1 MQRSTTRQLFS
12 LHRPAL
18 ALLLAL
24 AGGIAALSGAAAA
37 AAEPAPGTP
46 GGKPPRLVRQRLTP
60 CHVPDLA
67 EEVLCGTLPVWEN
80 RGTKSGRK
88 ISLNIVVLP
97 AKSPDPVPDPFVFLD
112 GGPGEPATGAASGL
126 ADFLPGLRS
135 QRDILL
141 VDQRGTGHSHPLSCA
156 QPGSEADLQ
165 GYLHDLFPLDTLRAC
180 LKKLDAD
187 PTLYSSD
194 PAADDLDEV
203 RAYLGYERLNLLG
216 GSYGTRAAQVY
227 MRRHPEHVRSV
238 ILDGYVTMDAR
249 MPLYIA
255 RQSQVALDKLF
266 DDCAD
271 DDACRTAF
279 PDPRGELKA
288 ILARFD
294 RGPVRGT
301 IPHPK
306 TGKPVALSLSKS
318 SFTTAFRS
326 MQYSPGSAVRLPLYI
341 HRAYQGD
348 WAPFLRQAVGYFAD
362 PDWSIGLY
370 LSVVCAEDTARID
383 PAVVARETAGT
394 YLGDDRVRQQVA
406 ACAFWPAA
414 KLPAEFW
421 EPVRSVAPV
430 LLLSGW
436 LDPATPPE
444 GSAEA
449 ARNFPNSTRVVLR
462 DGAHGDDGLAHQE
475 CKVRLIEDFVTNG
488 SGIGL
493 DTSCVHAMK
502 RPPFALT
509 LEAPPA
515 GG

>member
-1 MQRSTTRQLFS
+1 MQRSQRPTTKRHLPPPTRS
-12 LHRPAL
+12 AL
-18 ALLLAL
+18 ALLLAFVGGIPGL
-24 AGGIAALSGAAAA
+24 AGADPAPAAA
-37 AAEPAPGTP
+37 
-46 GGKPPRLVRQRLTP
+46 KPPRLVRQRLTP
-60 CHVPDLA
+60 CHVPDLG

-97 AKSPDPVPDPFVFLD
+97 AKSPDPAPDPLVILE
-112 GGPGEPATGAASGL
+112 GGPGEAATSDASGIAEYL
-126 ADFLPGLRS
+126 AGLRRE
-135 QRDILL
+135 RDILL
-141 VDQRGTGHSHPLSCA
+141 IDQRGTGHSHPLDCA
-156 QPGSEADLQ
+156 QPGSQEDLQ
-165 GYLHDLFPLDTLRAC
+165 GLLHDLFPLDVLRAC
-180 LKKLDAD
+180 LPKLDAD
-187 PTLYSSD
+187 PALYSSD

-203 RAYLGYERLNLLG
+203 RAWLGYERLNLFG

-227 MRRHPEHVRSV
+227 MRRHPEHVRSA

-266 DDCAD
+266 DECAD
-271 DDACRTAF
+271 DPACRTAF

-294 RGPVRGT
+294 QGPVRGT

-306 TGKPVALSLSKS
+306 TGKPVSLSLQKS

-348 WAPFLRQAVGYFAD
+348 WAPFLRQAVEYFD
-362 PDWSIGLY
+362 DRSWSIGLY
-370 LSVVCAEDTARID
+370 LSVVCAEDTVRID
-383 PAVVARETAGT
+383 PAAVARETAGT
-394 YLGDDRVRQQVA
+394 YLGDDRIRQQVA
-406 ACAFWPAA
+406 ACTFWPTA
-414 KLPAEFW
+414 KLPADFW

-444 GSAEA
+444 WSAEA
-449 ARNFPNSTRVVLR
+449 ARTFPNSTRVVLR
-462 DGAHGDDGLAHQE
+462 DGAHGTNGLSHQE
-475 CKVRLIEDFVTNG
+475 CEVRLVEDFVANG
-488 SGIGL
+488 TGIGL
-493 DTSCVHAMK
+493 DTRCVQDMK

-509 LEAPPA
+509 LEGASA
-515 GG
+515 GH